1 MADKKEICS
10 CYHVTKSDI
19 KEAVKNGAVSQKGN
33 EGRKGLWQVQEEN
46 QETDQKNPEFRRLNR
61 HCPCRS
67 SGRLYNSKINL
78 SLR

>member
-1 MADKKEICS
+1 MKEGSDMADKKEICS

-19 KEAVKNGAVSQKGN
+19 KEAVKNGAVSYK
-33 EGRKGLWQVQEEN
+33 EVKK
-46 QETDQKNPEFRRLNR
+46 ET
-61 HCPCRS
+61 S